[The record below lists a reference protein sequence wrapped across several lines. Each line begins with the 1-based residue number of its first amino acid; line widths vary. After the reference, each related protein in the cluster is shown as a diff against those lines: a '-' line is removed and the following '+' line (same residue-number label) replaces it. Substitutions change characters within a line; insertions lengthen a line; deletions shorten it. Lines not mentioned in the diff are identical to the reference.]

1 MITDIDHLVLLC
13 ASIEEGRAA
22 YETLF
27 SRQADWMSVDSE
39 GISSV
44 FFQLDGI
51 ALELIAPTGNSDLA
65 SRLKQRLQEQGP
77 GLQSIV
83 FASDSIA
90 EDRRV
95 FERRALKPSEAQTG
109 KSTDALTARTRQ
121 WTRFRIPD
129 EATGGVRMFV
139 LQRAESDLLTVKPA
153 AENSLLSLDHL
164 VIATNHPD
172 RATALFGARLGLR
185 LTLDISSAER
195 DIRLISFRVASSRI
209 ELSHRILKAGE
220 AKVGKANADKL
231 WGVTWKTDDIGAA
244 HSRMQKAGL
253 NVSEVRTGMTKG
265 TRVFT
270 VRDGTLNVPTLIL
283 TNSA

>member
-13 ASIEEGRAA
+13 PSIEEGRVA

-27 SRQADWMSVDSE
+27 GRNADWMTIGSE

-51 ALELIAPTGNSDLA
+51 ALELIAPVGDSELA
-65 SRLKQRLQEQGP
+65 ARLKRRLREQGP

-83 FASDSIA
+83 FASDSLA

-109 KSTDALTARTRQ
+109 QSTDALTARTRQ
-121 WTRFRIPD
+121 WSRFRIPD
-129 EATGGVRMFV
+129 DVTGGVRIFV

-164 VIATNHPD
+164 VISTNHPD
-172 RATALFGARLGLR
+172 RATAFFGARLGLR
-185 LTLDISSAER
+185 LSLDISSAER
-195 DIRLISFRVASSRI
+195 DMRLISFRVASSRI
-209 ELSHRILKAGE
+209 ELSHRISKAGE
-220 AKVGKANADKL
+220 ANADKL
-231 WGVTWKTDDIGAA
+231 WGVTWKTNDIGAA

-265 TRVFT
+265 TQVFS
-270 VRDGTLNVPTLIL
+270 VRDGTLNIPTLIL
-283 TNSA
+283 CNDR

>member
-13 ASIEEGRAA
+13 PSIEEGRAA

-27 SRQADWMSVDSE
+27 GREADWMSVDSD

-51 ALELIAPTGNSDLA
+51 ALELIAPIGDSELA
-65 SRLKQRLQEQGP
+65 ARLKQRLREQGP

-83 FASDSIA
+83 FASDSLA

-95 FERRALKPSEAQTG
+95 FERRGLKPNEAQTG
-109 KSTDALTARTRQ
+109 QSTDALTTRTRQ
-121 WTRFRIPD
+121 WSRFRIPD
-129 EATGGVRMFV
+129 DVTGGVRIFV

-164 VIATNHPD
+164 VISTNHPD
-172 RATALFGARLGLR
+172 RATAFFGARLGLR
-185 LTLDISSAER
+185 LSLDISSAER
-195 DIRLISFRVASSRI
+195 DMRLISFRVASSRI
-209 ELSHRILKAGE
+209 ELSHRISKAGE
-220 AKVGKANADKL
+220 AKEDKL
-231 WGVTWKTDDIGAA
+231 WGVTWKTNDIGAA
-244 HSRMQKAGL
+244 HSRMQKTGL

-265 TRVFT
+265 THVFS
-270 VRDGTLNVPTLIL
+270 VRDGTLNIPTLIL
-283 TNSA
+283 CNDR